1 MSAGKSD
8 ISSKTELT
16 RVELAND
23 DVVASFIPELG
34 AKMNSLKSVRSGR
47 EFLFQPPELAYR
59 HAAYG
64 ASFASYDTS
73 GFDECCPT
81 VAECAYP
88 GDEFAERTMPDHG
101 DLWSASWQCETRDKE
116 VLFETHGKSL
126 PYRFRKGV
134 RLEGSTVVLGY
145 EIMNMG
151 AKEFG
156 FLWSAHPL
164 LAVEPKCRIVLPEE
178 VSQLFVNWSC
188 EDRLGKFG
196 DSCGWPIAVAKDGEK
211 VDLAELRDKSARTAD
226 KLFTS
231 RLASGYCA
239 VQYPRTMEEIVF
251 EFDPRFVPYLG
262 IWICQGGWPSPNNAH
277 FTVALEPCTGYPD
290 SLREAMHRR
299 TCDVLQPGQEKIWEL
314 RLKIRSAVSRDR
326 LLVQESNETK

>member
-1 MSAGKSD
+1 MNAGKSD

-16 RVELAND
+16 RVKLAND
-23 DVVASFIPELG
+23 DLVASFIPELG

-47 EFLFQPPELAYR
+47 EFLYQPPELAYR
-59 HAAYG
+59 PAAFG
-64 ASFASYDTS
+64 ASFDSCDSS

-88 GDEFAERTMPDHG
+88 GGGFAEQTMPDHG
-101 DLWSASWQCETRDKE
+101 DLWSASWQCETKDRE
-116 VLFETHGKSL
+116 LLFETHGKSL
-126 PYRFRKGV
+126 PYRFRKSV
-134 RLEGSTVVLGY
+134 RLEGSTVVLVY
-145 EIMNMG
+145 EIMNTG
-151 AKEFG
+151 AQEFG

-164 LAVEPKCRIVLPEE
+164 LAVEPKCRIVLPAE

-196 DSCGWPIAVAKDGEK
+196 DSCGWPIAVTKDGEN
-211 VDLAELRDKSARTAD
+211 VDLVELHGERARTAE
-226 KLFTS
+226 KLFTA

-239 VQYPRTMEEIVF
+239 IQYPETMEEIGF

-262 IWICQGGWPSPNNAH
+262 IWICQGGWPSRSNGH

-290 SLREAMHRR
+290 SLREAMHRG
-299 TCDVLQPGQEKIWEL
+299 TCDVLQPGQKKKWEL
-314 RLKIRSAVSRDR
+314 RLKIRSAVSRNGTFGQK
-326 LLVQESNETK
+326 LNETK